1 MPPSWSWSSKRRPSR
16 RPVRRDSH
24 SFSERKKDALE
35 FWYGL
40 DEDAKQAVTAMG
52 ILRLG
57 RIFQDPAVVAGLREV
72 FERKFNTAQ
81 LKRLKSLLDT
91 GHLEDA
97 KE

>member
-1 MPPSWSWSSKRRPSR
+1 MRVWSSKRRPSR